1 MGADGAVP
9 GAGRHDGPGGSRE
22 APRHVVTVRALV
34 TGGNGFVA
42 RWAIQAMLQRG
53 WTITAGII
61 GDPPPKDVLSEEE
74 RASVIWLPLDVTRQS
89 DVAEVVDRA
98 AADAVLH
105 LAAISH
111 VPDATSN
118 PGYAYEVNTVGT
130 VRLLTEVRRHRV
142 AGTADPIV
150 LVIGSAEQYGRHEI
164 NEMPLHEGME
174 QRPLTLYA
182 ASKAAQEVAAL
193 QAYRSDG
200 VRVICT
206 RSFNHSGI
214 GHGSHFLLPS
224 LITRALALPG
234 RGGVLQIGNGDT
246 VRDYLHVRDAVD
258 AYLAL
263 FEHGVTGEA
272 YNVSSGEGVSV
283 RALAV
288 AVLDKLGVEAEI
300 TSSAALARP
309 VDVPIQVGSN
319 SKLRHAT
326 GWAPRRTRDDIIND
340 LIHAATF

>member
-1 MGADGAVP
+1 V
-9 GAGRHDGPGGSRE
+9 SR
-22 APRHVVTVRALV
+22 RALV
-34 TGGNGFVA
+34 TGGNGFVG
-42 RWAIQAMLQRG
+42 RWAIQAMLQQG
-53 WTITAGII
+53 WTVTAGII
-61 GDPPPKDVLSEEE
+61 GNPPPNDVLSEEE
-74 RASVIWLPLDVTRQS
+74 RAAVTWLPLDVTRQS
-89 DVAEVVDRA
+89 DVAEAVDRA
-98 AADAVLH
+98 AADVVLH

-164 NEMPLHEGME
+164 NEMPIHEGIE

-182 ASKAAQEVAAL
+182 ASKVAQEVAAL

-224 LITRALALPG
+224 LVTRALALPA
-234 RGGVLQIGNGDT
+234 RGGALQIGNGDT
-246 VRDYLHVRDAVD
+246 VRDYLHVHDAVD

-263 FEHGVTGEA
+263 FDHGVTGEA

-283 RALAV
+283 RALAA
-288 AVLDKLGVEAEI
+288 AVLDELGIEAEI
-300 TSSAALARP
+300 TSSVALARP

-319 SKLRHAT
+319 SKLRRAT
-326 GWAPRRTRDDIIND
+326 GWAPRRTRDDIIRD
-340 LIHAATF
+340 LIHAATH